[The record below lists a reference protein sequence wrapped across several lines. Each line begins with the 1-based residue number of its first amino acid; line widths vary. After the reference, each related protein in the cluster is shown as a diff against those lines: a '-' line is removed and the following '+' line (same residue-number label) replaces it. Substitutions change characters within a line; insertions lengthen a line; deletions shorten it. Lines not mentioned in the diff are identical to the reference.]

1 MKVKNTRI
9 YLIIHLYKEF
19 TYVTGISH
27 HCSLF
32 INSTFCHLPNLAL
45 TKARKNC
52 LPEARLG
59 LFQHHRS
66 CSGPLVL
73 LTHTT
78 DVFYL
83 CGISVSTKS
92 PTIGWEKTDSPL
104 ATILSYKKI
113 PRLHSR
119 CVNNF
124 EVRIPGVD
132 RSRGSSAPA
141 YVIKVSIHFAQSSN
155 KFINKPS
162 IFQFTYLFAKRIC
175 CVALNQA

>member
-1 MKVKNTRI
+1 MPTRINSEISASLILIEKKFITTHGYMKVKNTRI

-92 PTIGWEKTDSPL
+92 PTIG
-104 ATILSYKKI
+104 
-113 PRLHSR
+113 
-119 CVNNF
+119 
-124 EVRIPGVD
+124 
-132 RSRGSSAPA
+132 
-141 YVIKVSIHFAQSSN
+141 
-155 KFINKPS
+155 
-162 IFQFTYLFAKRIC
+162 
-175 CVALNQA
+175 